1 MRDINT
7 ALLTAYYSALQGVG
21 VPIYE
26 GEEPDD
32 VKDPIY
38 IVMSDAV
45 GFEQSTKN
53 SSDCQYTLQLSI
65 HSWKYKYNNSAD
77 LNDVASAVF
86 DAIKPNSNSVLD
98 LSGEGLQ
105 MMNLQLQTDR
115 TERIGEMG
123 GRVYIS
129 RILIFKQDIFVIS

>member
-7 ALLTAYYSALQGVG
+7 ALLTAYYSALSGVG

-45 GFEQSTKN
+45 GLEQSTKN
-53 SSDCQYTLQLSI
+53 STDVQYTLQLSI
-65 HSWKYKYNNSAD
+65 HSWKYKYNNSSD
-77 LNDVASAVF
+77 LNDVTSAVF
-86 DAIKPNSNSVLD
+86 QAIKPDSNSVLD
-98 LSGEGLQ
+98 LSGDGLQ
-105 MMNLQLQTDR
+105 MMNLQVQTDR

-129 RILIFKQDIFVIS
+129 RILIFKQDIFVIN

>member
-7 ALLTAYYSALQGVG
+7 ALLKAYYSALADVG
-21 VPIYE
+21 VPVYE

-32 VKDPIY
+32 VRDPIY

-45 GFEQSTKN
+45 GLEQSTKN
-53 SSDCQYTLQLSI
+53 STDVQYTLQLSI
-65 HSWKYKYNNSAD
+65 HSWKNKYNNSAD

-86 DAIKPNSNSVLD
+86 EAIKPDSNSVLD
-98 LSGEGLQ
+98 LSAEGLQ
-105 MMNLQLQTDR
+105 LMNLQVQTDR
-115 TERIGEMG
+115 TERLGEMG

-129 RILIFKQDIFVIS
+129 RILIFKQDIFVIN